1 VSAEITT
8 TRLLMRPPRQE
19 DFESWAAFDGDA
31 DATRFFGGPKSRA
44 VAWDGLAMAVG
55 MWSLRGCGLF
65 SVIER
70 ETGQWVGRVGPWV
83 PEGPGLAE
91 VGWAILPSRW
101 GRGYAGEAAEG
112 AVAWVFDQLNWD
124 EARHRIDTA
133 NLASIAVAQRIGSR
147 WLREETATDG
157 HAVQVYG
164 QSRAQS
170 QAR

>member
-1 VSAEITT
+1 MSVEIITA
-8 TRLLMRPPRQE
+8 RLLMRPPRQD
-19 DFESWAAFDGDA
+19 DFESWASFDGDA

-44 VAWDGLAMAVG
+44 VAWDDLAMAAG

-91 VGWAILPSRW
+91 VGWAVLPSHW
-101 GRGYAGEAAEG
+101 GRGYASEAAGE
-112 AVAWVFDQLNWD
+112 AVAWAFEHLNWD
-124 EARHRIDTA
+124 EARHRIDAA
-133 NLASIAVAQRIGSR
+133 NLASIAVARRIGSR
-147 WLREETATDG
+147 WLREEISADG
-157 HAVQVYG
+157 HQVQVYG
-164 QSRAQS
+164 QPKAQG